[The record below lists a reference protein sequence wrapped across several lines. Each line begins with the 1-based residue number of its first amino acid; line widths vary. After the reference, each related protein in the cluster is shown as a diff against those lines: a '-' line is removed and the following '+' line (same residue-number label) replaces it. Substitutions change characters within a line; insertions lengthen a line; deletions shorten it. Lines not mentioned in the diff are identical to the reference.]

1 MSQRVRG
8 VRGKGVALFLVA
20 AVIGIPTYGWPPVLP
35 LAVASL
41 VAALVQ
47 PRAKASKRPEYSLFA
62 VWLLSQLAVAFTFA
76 LATGPRM
83 YLLPLFLFPVVLGC
97 VVFPIRGAVLGT
109 LFSAGLMVLAAFALE
124 ADSVVASPPELL
136 FPLVSL
142 LCSALFAS
150 AAREADIESRNTA
163 VVDPLTGALN
173 RAALEVR
180 AAELA
185 HQGALSDAPVA
196 VVLGDLDHFKQV
208 NDQRGHAVGDE
219 VLKEVARRLQTCL
232 GTFESVYRI
241 GGEEFVVLLP
251 DADADAAMRLAE
263 RLRTAVREEPIN
275 GLQVTMSLGVAAT
288 APGARFQYEALF
300 DGADAALYTAKRR
313 GRDGVCLFHPGAA
326 QRPVLVDLSRPAGR
340 RHADGVLGAVP
351 GAGSGDRWV
360 DRLVE
365 EHARTGNWL
374 MRDGQ
379 QRAHMFDLLGRIDR
393 MGHATNLVVFA
404 ALILAGPFYGWW
416 PIATGILA
424 GAAFQAV
431 ESTLPRFRRPEFA
444 LGVAWLGTAA
454 VYAFGSFLIHA
465 PPGALQAPIVGLT
478 LLLLM
483 NISFS
488 AVLPPRGVLVG
499 GAAQA
504 VFMLVV
510 AFGTSG
516 QVILHDPAVI
526 AFPLALLGA
535 VTLIGTVVGQSA
547 VEHRGAAVVDQLT
560 GMLNRAA
567 LNARTPEL
575 GHQAAQRGEPI
586 ALILGDL
593 DRFKAIN
600 DEHGH
605 AVGDAVLREIAYRL
619 RKQMRAFDSL
629 YRYGGE
635 EFVILLPGI
644 DGWGALEVAERLC
657 ESVRSEPVEGLPVTM
672 SLGVAVIGEGETWSF
687 DRLFDDADR
696 ALYDAKRGGRDRV
709 AQQRG
714 LELLVS

>member
-1 MSQRVRG
+1 
-8 VRGKGVALFLVA
+8 
-20 AVIGIPTYGWPPVLP
+20 
-35 LAVASL
+35 
-41 VAALVQ
+41 
-47 PRAKASKRPEYSLFA
+47 
-62 VWLLSQLAVAFTFA
+62 
-76 LATGPRM
+76 
-83 YLLPLFLFPVVLGC
+83 
-97 VVFPIRGAVLGT
+97 
-109 LFSAGLMVLAAFALE
+109 
-124 ADSVVASPPELL
+124 
-136 FPLVSL
+136 
-142 LCSALFAS
+142 
-150 AAREADIESRNTA
+150 
-163 VVDPLTGALN
+163 
-173 RAALEVR
+173 
-180 AAELA
+180 
-185 HQGALSDAPVA
+185 
-196 VVLGDLDHFKQV
+196 
-208 NDQRGHAVGDE
+208 
-219 VLKEVARRLQTCL
+219 
-232 GTFESVYRI
+232 
-241 GGEEFVVLLP
+241 
-251 DADADAAMRLAE
+251 MRLAE
-263 RLRTAVREEPIN
+263 RLRTAVREELIH

-288 APGARFQYEALF
+288 APDARFDYSALF

-313 GRDGVCLFHPGAA
+313 GRDGVGLFNPGAA
-326 QRPVLVDLSRPAGR
+326 QPVTPDLSQPAGR
-340 RHADGVLGAVP
+340 RHTDGVLGAVP
-351 GAGSGDRWV
+351 GAGSGERWR

-374 MRDGQ
+374 MHDGQ
-379 QRAHMFDLLGRIDR
+379 QRAHMFDLLVRIDR

-404 ALILAGPFYGWW
+404 ALIVAGPFYGWW
-416 PIATGILA
+416 PIATGILG

-444 LGVAWLGTAA
+444 LGIAWLGTAA
-454 VYAFGSFLIHA
+454 VYAFGSFFIHA
-465 PPGALQAPIVGLT
+465 PAGALQAPIVGLT

-516 QVILHDPAVI
+516 HVILQDPVVI

-567 LNARTPEL
+567 LIARTPEL
-575 GHQAAQRGEPI
+575 GHQAAQRGEPV

-605 AVGDAVLREIAYRL
+605 AAGDAVLREIANRL
-619 RKQMRAFDSL
+619 RKQMRAFDSI

-644 DGWGALEVAERLC
+644 DGWGALEIAERLC
-657 ESVRSEPVEGLPVTM
+657 ESVRSEPVGGLPVTM
-672 SLGVAVIGEGETWSF
+672 SLGVAVISEGEAWSF
-687 DRLFDDADR
+687 DRLFDGADR

-709 AQQRG
+709 VHERE
-714 LELLVS
+714 LEVAGSALAL